1 MDKKIPWPLIISRL
15 KNELGEE
22 DEKRFAQWLRTGENL
37 RLYQELAA
45 LWDEI
50 QEKASSYTPDTA
62 YYWTQLE
69 TRIKEKQT
77 HPHTV
82 PFGRFR
88 IVAAAACVLLAV
100 SVALSFLY
108 VSNNVLSETGTK
120 SVYAALSG
128 KSRLVLPD
136 SSVVWLNSGSTLEYA
151 SDFRSHRTVSLNGEA
166 LFDVAKDDSHPFVVS
181 ASDMQVKVHGTRF
194 NVNSYPKETDIE
206 VTLFRGSVS
215 VEAAGQEAYLQPG
228 EIARLNKQSQRL
240 AITPAD
246 LPFESCWAHE
256 TLRFEA
262 KSLRYIARYLEKWYH
277 VKIEVDPSVPD
288 SQGYTFSMKDE
299 SLEVILRLM
308 ARINPITYTFDENDH
323 VKITYVPPTRKKST
337 PMK

>member
-1 MDKKIPWPLIISRL
+1 MDKQIPWPLIISRL
-15 KNELGEE
+15 KNELGQGEE
-22 DEKRFAQWLRTGENL
+22 ERFAQWLRTGENL

-50 QEKASSYTPDTA
+50 QAEASSYTPDTA
-62 YYWTQLE
+62 YYWKQLE
-69 TRIKEKQT
+69 TRIKGKQT
-77 HPHTV
+77 RRRTV
-82 PFGRFR
+82 SYRRFR
-88 IVAAAACVLLAV
+88 IVAAAASVLLAV

-108 VSNNVLSETGTK
+108 VRQTLHPDTGTK

-166 LFDVAKDDSHPFVVS
+166 LFDVVKDNAHPFVVS
-181 ASDMQVKVHGTRF
+181 ASAMQVKVHGTRF

-215 VEAAGQEAYLQPG
+215 VEAGGQEAYLQPG
-228 EIARLNKQSQRL
+228 EIARLNKQSQTL

-262 KSLRYIARYLEKWYH
+262 KPLRYIARYLEKWYH

-288 SQGYTFSMKDE
+288 SQGYTFTMKDE

-323 VKITYVPPTRKKST
+323 VKITYVPPTQKKGM

>member
-1 MDKKIPWPLIISRL
+1 MDKQIPWPLIVSRL

-22 DEKRFAQWLRTGENL
+22 EEERFAQWLRAGENL

-50 QEKASSYTPDTA
+50 QKEASSYTPDTA
-62 YYWTQLE
+62 YYWKQLE
-69 TRIKEKQT
+69 TRIKGKQIRRS
-77 HPHTV
+77 TV
-82 PFGRFR
+82 SFQRFR
-88 IVAAAACVLLAV
+88 IVAAAASVLLAV
-100 SVALSFLY
+100 TL
-108 VSNNVLSETGTK
+108 VLSYLYINETLRPQTGHT

-166 LFDVAKDDSHPFVVS
+166 LFDVVKDDFHPFVVS

-228 EIARLNKQSQRL
+228 EIARLNKQSQTL

-246 LPFESCWAHE
+246 LPFESCWADE

-277 VKIEVDPSVPD
+277 VKIEIDPSVPD
-288 SQGYTFSMKDE
+288 SQGYTFTMKDE

-323 VKITYVPPTRKKST
+323 VKITYVQPAQKTM